1 MVPYAGLGLDRTTDR
16 REDPGWVAAQAADG
30 RARVWPM
37 WRDQCL
43 VAGDPAVPVAVLVG
57 RADSEEA
64 GSGEL
69 ALLGVSDVGPEF
81 AVDLSELE
89 LGEALGRT
97 GADGVADVRALFGG
111 LPAELAGMLAYAR
124 GLLYWNRQQR
134 FCGRCGAPAQAR
146 HGGHLRVCGNED
158 CGALLFPR
166 IAPAVIV
173 LVETVAEPRRCL
185 LARHGDSAVGGYSL
199 LAGFVEIGESLE
211 DAVAREI
218 FEEVGVRVRDVRY
231 LGSQPFPFPAGLMVG
246 FRAAAAEESLRV
258 DGREIVAARWFSRDE
273 LRARDRPGRVD
284 GIDRVMLADWLDEG
298 GPGRR

>member
-1 MVPYAGLGLDRTTDR
+1 MVPYAGLRMDRATDR
-16 REDPGWVAAQAADG
+16 REDPGWVAAQVADG

-43 VAGDPAVPVAVLVG
+43 VAGDPAVPVAVPVGEVDSGKLV
-57 RADSEEA
+57 
-64 GSGEL
+64 
-69 ALLGVSDVGPEF
+69 LLGVGDGGPEF
-81 AVDLSELE
+81 ALDRSELE
-89 LGEALGRT
+89 LGDALAEA

-134 FCGRCGAPAQAR
+134 FCGRCGGAAEAR

-173 LVETVAEPRRCL
+173 LVETVTWPRRCL
-185 LARHGDSAVGGYSL
+185 LARHAGSAVGGYSL

-218 FEEVGVRVRDVRY
+218 AEEVGVTVRDVRY
-231 LGSQPFPFPAGLMVG
+231 AGSQPFPFPAGLMVG
-246 FRAAAAEESLRV
+246 FRAAAADEAVRV
-258 DGREIVAARWFSRDE
+258 DGREILEARWFSREE
-273 LRARDRPGRVD
+273 LQARSGLGRVD
-284 GIDRVMLADWLDEG
+284 AIDRVMLTAWVAEGALLDEDG
-298 GPGRR
+298 

>member
-1 MVPYAGLGLDRTTDR
+1 MVPYAGLGLDRATDR
-16 REDPGWVAAQAADG
+16 REDPGWVAAQVADG

-43 VAGDPAVPVAVLVG
+43 VAGDPAVPVAVPVG
-57 RADSEEA
+57 EVD
-64 GSGEL
+64 SGEL
-69 ALLGVSDVGPEF
+69 VLLGVGDGGPEF
-81 AVDLSELE
+81 ALDRSELE
-89 LGEALGRT
+89 LGDALAEV

-134 FCGRCGAPAQAR
+134 FCGRCGAAAEAR
-146 HGGHLRVCGNED
+146 HGGHLRVCGSEN

-173 LVETVAEPRRCL
+173 LVETVTRPRRCL
-185 LARHGDSAVGGYSL
+185 LARHAGSAVGGYSL

-218 FEEVGVRVRDVRY
+218 LEEVGVTVRDVRY
-231 LGSQPFPFPAGLMVG
+231 VGSQPFPFPAGLMVG
-246 FRAAAAEESLRV
+246 FRAAAADEAVTV
-258 DGREIVAARWFSRDE
+258 DGREILEARWFSREE
-273 LRARDRPGRVD
+273 LQARGRLGRVD
-284 GIDRVMLADWLDEG
+284 AIDRVMLTAWVAEGASLDEG
-298 GPGRR
+298 GG

>member
-1 MVPYAGLGLDRTTDR
+1 MVPYAGLGLDRATDR
-16 REDPGWVAAQAADG
+16 REDPGWVAAQVADG

-43 VAGDPAVPVAVLVG
+43 VAGDPPVPVAVPVG
-57 RADSEEA
+57 EVD
-64 GSGEL
+64 SGEL
-69 ALLGVSDVGPEF
+69 VLLGVGDGGPEF
-81 AVDLSELE
+81 ALDRSELE
-89 LGEALGRT
+89 LGDALAEV

-134 FCGRCGAPAQAR
+134 FCGRCGGAAEAR
-146 HGGHLRVCGNED
+146 HGGHLRVCGNEG

-173 LVETVAEPRRCL
+173 LVETVTWPRRCL
-185 LARHGDSAVGGYSL
+185 LARHAGSAVGGYSL

-218 FEEVGVRVRDVRY
+218 LEEVGVTVRDVRY
-231 LGSQPFPFPAGLMVG
+231 VGSQPFPFPAGLMVG
-246 FRAAAAEESLRV
+246 FRATAADEAVRV
-258 DGREIVAARWFSRDE
+258 DGREILEARWFSREE
-273 LRARDRPGRVD
+273 LQARGRLGRVD
-284 GIDRVMLADWLDEG
+284 AIDRVMLTAWVDEGASLDEG
-298 GPGRR
+298 GG